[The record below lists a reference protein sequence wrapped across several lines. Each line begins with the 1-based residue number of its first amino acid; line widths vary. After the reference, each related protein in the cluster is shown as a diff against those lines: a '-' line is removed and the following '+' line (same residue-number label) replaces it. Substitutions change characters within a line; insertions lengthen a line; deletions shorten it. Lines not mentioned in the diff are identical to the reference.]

1 MIFPS
6 ANGIERP
13 VRLSVATRR
22 FALDSL
28 AHKYGL
34 ETRANPGVNF
44 TAGELAALTDIE
56 KYDLAIKK
64 IALEAPV
71 RVCPGELVSGS
82 ATLGAAIDHKVPA
95 FCDGKMLFWSVSHLT
110 VDFETVVKKGVTYIE
125 EQAKAALQKYQG
137 TKKEPFCRSALNCL
151 EAFRIYHK
159 RYLEALQGK
168 PEYRRNYENLLR
180 VPFSPAES
188 FCEGV
193 QAIWFTFSFLRLC
206 GNWPGIGRI
215 DVLLGD
221 LLKKDLKEGKL
232 TLDEAREILSH
243 LFIKGCEWICGGD
256 YGSGDA
262 QHYQN
267 IVLSGTDENGCDVT
281 NAVTYLALDIVE
293 ETGISD
299 FPITVRLNQR
309 TDEKLLKRLAEV
321 LRMGGGIVAV
331 YNEELILKSLTE
343 YGYPKSDAARF
354 ANDGCWEVQIPGK
367 TYFSYHPFDSLA
379 ILQKET
385 LKSYDG
391 SVDFASFEDLYSA
404 YVKDLKTFLET
415 LLQDK
420 LSFKPDDP
428 CTVVS
433 LFEEGCLEKGLSY
446 LEGGP
451 IYNVYSPHIGG
462 LADTVNFLY
471 AVKKLVFD
479 DRLVSFR
486 ELIRILAANWE
497 GSETLRALARNKYA
511 YYGND
516 SDEVDSL
523 CARLL
528 NDFADGCDALNNRS
542 GYIFPGGVSTFG
554 RQLQWSKH
562 RKACAHG
569 RKAGEVL
576 AANASPTPGSD
587 RIGATAVIRS
597 YCKCDLKRVPTGAA
611 LDIKLLPSLV
621 KGEEGIAAL
630 VALMRGFVILGGFFM
645 QPDVVDVSVLRE
657 AQREPENYQ
666 NLSVR
671 VSGWNARFVTLNKEW
686 QDMIIG
692 QNESGR

>member
-1 MIFPS
+1 MRFPS

-13 VRLSVATRR
+13 IRLSEATRR

-28 AHKYGL
+28 GHKYGL
-34 ETRANPGVNF
+34 LTRSDPGVDL
-44 TAGELAALTDIE
+44 TAEELADLTDLE

-64 IALEAPV
+64 IALEAPI
-71 RVCPGELVSGS
+71 RICPGELVSGA

-110 VDFETVVKKGVTYIE
+110 VDFETVVKKGVGYIE

-137 TKKEPFCRSALNCL
+137 TEREAFCKSALNCL
-151 EAFRIYHK
+151 TAFRIYHK
-159 RYLEALQGK
+159 RYLEALK
-168 PEYRRNYENLLR
+168 ERPEYRSNYENLLH
-180 VPFSPAES
+180 VPFSPAKN
-188 FCEGV
+188 FYEGV
-193 QAIWFTFSFLRLC
+193 QSIWFTFSFLRLC
-206 GNWPGIGRI
+206 GNWPGIGRL

-221 LLKKDLKEGKL
+221 LLENDLKEGKL

-267 IVLSGTDENGCDVT
+267 IVLSGTDENGNDVT
-281 NAVTYLALDIVE
+281 NSVTYLALDIVE

-299 FPITVRLNQR
+299 FPITVRLNKN
-309 TDEKLLKRLAEV
+309 TDEKLLKRVAETM
-321 LRMGGGIVAV
+321 RMGGGIVAV
-331 YNEELILKSLTE
+331 YNEEVVLRSLTD
-343 YGYPKSDAARF
+343 YGYPRSEAAKF
-354 ANDGCWEVQIPGK
+354 ANDGCWEVQVPGK
-367 TYFSYHPFDSLA
+367 TNFSYHPFDSLA

-391 SVDFASFEDLYSA
+391 SVDFASFEELYSA
-404 YVKDLKTFLET
+404 YVKDLKAFLET
-415 LLQDK
+415 LLKDR
-420 LSFKPDDP
+420 LNFKPSSP

-433 LFEEGCLEKGLSY
+433 LFEEGCLKKGLSY

-479 DRLVSFR
+479 DALVSFR
-486 ELIRILAANWE
+486 ELIGILAANWE
-497 GSETLRALARNKYA
+497 GYETLLAYAKTKYA

-516 SDEVDSL
+516 HDEVDEL
-523 CARLL
+523 CVRLI

-562 RKACAHG
+562 RLACAHG

-587 RIGATAVIRS
+587 QVGATAVIRS
-597 YCKCDLKRVPTGAA
+597 YCKCDLKRLPTGAA
-611 LDIKLLPSLV
+611 LDIRLLPSIV
-621 KGEEGIAAL
+621 KGEEGLEAL
-630 VALMRGFVILGGFFM
+630 VSLLKGFVLLGGFFM
-645 QPDVVDVSVLRE
+645 QPDIVDATVLHE
-657 AQREPENYQ
+657 AQRDPENYQ

-686 QDMIIG
+686 QDMIIS

>member
-1 MIFPS
+1 MYFPS
-6 ANGIERP
+6 VNGIARP
-13 VRLSVATRR
+13 VRLSEPTRR

-34 ETRANPGVNF
+34 ETRSTPGVNF
-44 TAGELAALTDIE
+44 TADELAKLTDLE

-64 IALEAPV
+64 IALEAPL
-71 RVCPGELVSGS
+71 RVCPGELVSGA

-110 VDFETVVKKGVTYIE
+110 VDFETVVRFGVNYIE
-125 EQAKAALQKYQG
+125 EQAKAAFEKYKG
-137 TKKEPFCRSALNCL
+137 TEREPFCRSALNCL
-151 EAFRIYHK
+151 EAFRLYHK

-168 PEYRRNYENLLR
+168 PEYRGNYENLLR
-180 VPFSPAES
+180 VPFSPAKS
-188 FCEGV
+188 FYEGV
-193 QAIWFTFSFLRLC
+193 QSIWFTFSFLRLC

-221 LLKKDLKEGKL
+221 LLKKDLQEGKL
-232 TLDEAREILSH
+232 TLDEAREILAH

-267 IVLSGTDENGCDVT
+267 IVLSGTDENGLDVT
-281 NAVTYLALDIVE
+281 NAVTYLVLDIIE

-299 FPITVRLNQR
+299 FPVTVRLNQAA
-309 TDEKLLKRLAEV
+309 DEKLLRRVAEV
-321 LRMGGGIVAV
+321 MRYGGGIVAV
-331 YNEELILKSLTE
+331 YNEELILQSLLD
-343 YGYPKSDAARF
+343 YDYPKSDAVKF
-354 ANDGCWEVQIPGK
+354 ANDGCWEVQVPGK
-367 TYFSYHPFDSLA
+367 TYFSYHPFDSLY

-385 LKSYDG
+385 LKGYDG
-391 SVDFASFEDLYSA
+391 SVDFSNFEELYSA
-404 YVKDLKTFLET
+404 YVKDLKAFLET
-415 LLQDK
+415 LLRDK
-420 LSFKPDDP
+420 LNFKPDEP

-433 LFEEGCLEKGLSY
+433 LFEEGCLKKGLSY

-479 DRLVSFR
+479 DKLVTFE
-486 ELIRILAANWE
+486 ELMEILAANWE
-497 GSETLRALARNKYA
+497 DNDTLRALAQNKYA

-516 SDEVDSL
+516 SDEVDAL

-587 RIGATAVIRS
+587 LIGATAVIRS

-611 LDIKLLPSLV
+611 LDIKLLPSLT
-621 KGEEGIAAL
+621 KGEEGLDAL
-630 VALMRGFVILGGFFM
+630 VSLMRGFVTLGGFFM
-645 QPDVVDVSVLRE
+645 QPDIVDVSTLME
-657 AQREPENYQ
+657 AQRKPENYQ

-686 QDMIIG
+686 QDMIIE

>member
-1 MIFPS
+1 MRFSS

-13 VRLSVATRR
+13 IRLSEATRR

-28 AHKYGL
+28 SHKYGL
-34 ETRANPGVNF
+34 ETRKNQCV
-44 TAGELAALTDIE
+44 ELSVEETEGLTDLE

-64 IALEAPV
+64 IALEAPL
-71 RVCPGELVSGS
+71 RICPGELISGA

-95 FCDGKMLFWSVSHLT
+95 FCDGKHLFWSISHLT
-110 VDFETVVKKGVTYIE
+110 VDFETVVRKGVGYIE
-125 EQAKAALQKYQG
+125 EQAKTAFIKYQG
-137 TKKEPFCRSALNCL
+137 TEREAFCKSALNCL
-151 EAFRIYHK
+151 TAFRIYHK
-159 RYLEALQGK
+159 RYLEALKEK
-168 PEYRRNYENLLR
+168 PEFRDNYENLLN
-180 VPFSPAES
+180 VPFSPAKN
-188 FCEGV
+188 FYEGV
-193 QAIWFTFSFLRLC
+193 QAIWFTFAFLRLC

-221 LLKKDLKEGKL
+221 LLKRDLEEGKL

-267 IVLSGTDENGCDVT
+267 IVLAGTDENGNDVT
-281 NAVTYLALDIVE
+281 NAVTYLVLDIVE

-299 FPITVRLNQR
+299 FPVTVRLNR
-309 TDEKLLKRLAEV
+309 NTDEKLLKRVAEV
-321 LRMGGGIVAV
+321 MRYGGGIVAV
-331 YNEELILKSLTE
+331 YNEEVVLRSLID
-343 YGYPKSDAARF
+343 YGYPKSEAAKF
-354 ANDGCWEVQIPGK
+354 ANDGCWEVQVPGK
-367 TYFSYHPFDSLA
+367 TNFSYHPFDSLA

-385 LKSYDG
+385 LNSYDG
-391 SVDFASFEDLYSA
+391 SVDFASFEELYSA
-404 YVKDLKTFLET
+404 YVKDLKAFFET

-420 LSFKPDDP
+420 LNFKPSSP

-433 LFEEGCLEKGLSY
+433 LFEEGCLKKGLSY

-479 DRLVSFR
+479 DKLVSFR
-486 ELIRILAANWE
+486 ELIGILGANWE
-497 GSETLRALARNKYA
+497 GYETLLAYAKTKYA

-516 SDEVDSL
+516 HDEVDEL
-523 CARLL
+523 CARLI

-562 RKACAHG
+562 RLACAHG

-587 RIGATAVIRS
+587 QVGATAVIRS
-597 YCKCDLKRVPTGAA
+597 YCKCDLKRLPTGAA
-611 LDIKLLPSLV
+611 LDIRLLPSIV
-621 KGEEGIAAL
+621 KGEEGLEAL
-630 VALMRGFVILGGFFM
+630 VSLLKGFVLLGGFFM
-645 QPDVVDVSVLRE
+645 QPDIVDATVLHE
-657 AQREPENYQ
+657 AQRDPENYQ

-686 QDMIIG
+686 QDMIIS

>member
-1 MIFPS
+1 MDFPS
-6 ANGIERP
+6 VNGIARP
-13 VRLSVATRR
+13 IRLSEPTRR

-34 ETRANPGVNF
+34 ETRSTPGVNF
-44 TAGELAALTDIE
+44 TADELAKLTDLE

-64 IALEAPV
+64 IALEAPL
-71 RVCPGELVSGS
+71 RVCPGELISGA

-110 VDFETVVKKGVTYIE
+110 VDFETVVRFGVNYIE
-125 EQAKAALQKYQG
+125 EQAKAAFEKYKG
-137 TKKEPFCRSALNCL
+137 TEREPFCRSALNCL
-151 EAFRIYHK
+151 EAFRLYHK

-168 PEYRRNYENLLR
+168 PEYRGNYENLLH
-180 VPFSPAES
+180 VPFSPAKS
-188 FCEGV
+188 FYEGV
-193 QAIWFTFSFLRLC
+193 QSIWFTFSFLRLC

-221 LLKKDLKEGKL
+221 LLKKDLQVGKL
-232 TLDEAREILSH
+232 TLDEAREILAH

-267 IVLSGTDENGCDVT
+267 IVLSGTDENGLVVT
-281 NAVTYLALDIVE
+281 NAVTYLVLDIVE

-299 FPITVRLNQR
+299 FPVTVRLNR
-309 TDEKLLKRLAEV
+309 STDEKLLRRVAEV
-321 LRMGGGIVAV
+321 MRLGGGIVAV
-331 YNEELILKSLTE
+331 YNEELILQSLLD
-343 YGYPKSDAARF
+343 YGYPKSDAVKF
-354 ANDGCWEVQIPGK
+354 ANDGCWEVQVPGK
-367 TYFSYHPFDSLA
+367 TYFSYHPFDSLY

-385 LKSYDG
+385 LKGYDG
-391 SVDFASFEDLYSA
+391 SVDFSNFEELYSA
-404 YVKDLKTFLET
+404 YVKDLKAFLET
-415 LLQDK
+415 LLRDK
-420 LSFKPDDP
+420 LNFKPDEP

-433 LFEEGCLEKGLSY
+433 LFEEGCLKKGLSY

-479 DRLVSFR
+479 DKLVTFE
-486 ELIRILAANWE
+486 ELMGILAANWE
-497 GSETLRALARNKYA
+497 DNDTLRALAQNKYA

-516 SDEVDSL
+516 SDEVDAL

-587 RIGATAVIRS
+587 LIGATAVIRS
-597 YCKCDLKRVPTGAA
+597 YCKCDLKRLPTGAA

-621 KGEEGIAAL
+621 KGEEGLSAL
-630 VALMRGFVILGGFFM
+630 VSLMKGFVTLGGFFM
-645 QPDVVDVSVLRE
+645 QPDIVDVSTLME
-657 AQREPENYQ
+657 AQRKPEHYQ

-686 QDMIIG
+686 QDMIIE

>member
-1 MIFPS
+1 MRFS
-6 ANGIERP
+6 SVNGIERP
-13 VRLSVATRR
+13 IRLSEAARR

-34 ETRANPGVNF
+34 ETRKTPGV
-44 TAGELAALTDIE
+44 ELSPEETEGLTDLE

-64 IALEAPV
+64 IALEAPI
-71 RVCPGELVSGS
+71 RVCPGELVSGA

-110 VDFETVVKKGVTYIE
+110 VDFETVVKKGVGYIE

-137 TKKEPFCRSALNCL
+137 TEREPFCRSALNCL
-151 EAFRIYHK
+151 TAFRLYHK

-168 PEYRRNYENLLR
+168 PEYRGNYENLLH
-180 VPFSPAES
+180 VPFSPAGS
-188 FCEGV
+188 FYEGV
-193 QAIWFTFSFLRLC
+193 QSIWFTFSFLRLC

-232 TLDEAREILSH
+232 TLDEAREILAH

-267 IVLSGTDENGCDVT
+267 IVLSGTDENGLDVT
-281 NAVTYLALDIVE
+281 NAVTYLVLDIIE

-299 FPITVRLNQR
+299 FPVTVRLNQAA
-309 TDEKLLKRLAEV
+309 DEKLLRRVAEV
-321 LRMGGGIVAV
+321 MRYGGGIVAV
-331 YNEELILKSLTE
+331 YNEELILRSLTE
-343 YGYPKSDAARF
+343 YGYPKSDAAKF
-354 ANDGCWEVQIPGK
+354 ANDGCWEVQVPGK
-367 TYFSYHPFDSLA
+367 TYFSYHPFDSLL
-379 ILQKET
+379 ILQRET
-385 LKSYDG
+385 LKNYDG
-391 SVDFASFEDLYSA
+391 SVDFASFEELYSA
-404 YVKDLKTFLET
+404 YVKDLKTFLES
-415 LLQDK
+415 LLPDK
-420 LSFKPDDP
+420 LNFKPDEP

-433 LFEEGCLEKGLSY
+433 LFEEGCLKKGLSY

-479 DRLVSFR
+479 DKLVSFQ
-486 ELIRILAANWE
+486 ELIGILAANWE
-497 GSETLRALARNKYA
+497 GYDALRALAQNKYA

-516 SDEVDSL
+516 SEEVDSL

-528 NDFADGCDALNNRS
+528 NDFADACDALNNRS

-554 RQLQWSKH
+554 RQLQWSKQ

-587 RIGATAVIRS
+587 HIGATAIIRS
-597 YCKCDLKRVPTGAA
+597 YCKCDLKRLPTGAA

-621 KGEEGIAAL
+621 KGEEGLDAL
-630 VALMRGFVILGGFFM
+630 VSLMRGFVTLGGFFM
-645 QPDVVDVSVLRE
+645 QPDIVDVSVLMY
-657 AQREPENYQ
+657 AQRAPDNYQ

-686 QDMIIG
+686 QDMIIE

>member
-1 MIFPS
+1 MDFPL
-6 ANGIERP
+6 ANGMARP
-13 VRLSVATRR
+13 IRLSLATRR

-28 AHKYGL
+28 SHKYGL
-34 ETRANPGVNF
+34 ETRSTPGVSF
-44 TAGELAALTDIE
+44 TKGELAGLTDIE
-56 KYDLAIKK
+56 KYDLAVKK
-64 IALEAPV
+64 IALEAPI
-71 RVCPGELVSGS
+71 RLCPCELVSGA
-82 ATLGAAIDHKVPA
+82 ATLGAAIDHLVPA
-95 FCDGKMLFWSVSHLT
+95 FCDGETLFGSVSHLT
-110 VDFETVVKKGVTYIE
+110 VDFETVVKKGVGHIE
-125 EQAKAALQKYQG
+125 EQAKAAFEKHKG
-137 TKKEPFCRSALNCL
+137 TEREPFCRSALNCL

-159 RYLEALQGK
+159 RYLEALKGK
-168 PEYRRNYENLLR
+168 SEYRANYENLLH

-188 FCEGV
+188 FYEGV
-193 QAIWFTFSFLRLC
+193 QSLWFTFSFLRLC

-221 LLKKDLKEGKL
+221 LLTKDLEEGKL
-232 TLDEAREILSH
+232 TLDEAREILAH

-267 IVLSGTDENGCDVT
+267 IVLSGTDENGRDVT
-281 NAVTYLALDIVE
+281 NDVTYLVLDIVE

-299 FPITVRLNQR
+299 FPVTVRLSR
-309 TDEKLLKRLAEV
+309 STDEKLLRRVAEV
-321 LRMGGGIVAV
+321 MRFGGGIVAV
-331 YNEELILKSLTE
+331 YNEELILRSLLD
-343 YGYPKSDAARF
+343 YGYPKHDAAKF
-354 ANDGCWEVQIPGK
+354 ANDGCWEVQVPGK
-367 TYFSYHPFDSLA
+367 TFFTYHPFDSLA
-379 ILQKET
+379 LLQRKT
-385 LKSYDG
+385 LKGYDG
-391 SVDFASFEDLYSA
+391 SVDFKSFEELYSA
-404 YVKDLKTFLET
+404 YVKDLKAFLED

-420 LSFKPDDP
+420 LNFKPDEP

-433 LFEEGCLEKGLSY
+433 LFEEGCLKKGLSY

-451 IYNVYSPHIGG
+451 VYNVYSPHIGG

-479 DRLVSFR
+479 DKLVSFI
-486 ELIRILAANWE
+486 ELIGILASNWE
-497 GSETLRALARNKYA
+497 GHETLRVLARNSYA

-516 SDEVDSL
+516 SDEVDEL

-554 RQLQWSKH
+554 RQLQWSK
-562 RKACAHG
+562 RRLACAHG

-587 RIGATAVIRS
+587 HIGATAVIRS

-611 LDIKLLPSLV
+611 LDIKLLPSLT
-621 KGEEGIAAL
+621 KGEEGLDAL
-630 VALMRGFVILGGFFM
+630 VSLMRGFVTLGGFFM

-657 AQREPENYQ
+657 AQREPESHQ

-686 QDMIIG
+686 QDMIID

>member
-1 MIFPS
+1 MRFPS
-6 ANGIERP
+6 VNGIERP
-13 VRLSVATRR
+13 TRLSEAARR

-34 ETRANPGVNF
+34 ETRKTPGV
-44 TAGELAALTDIE
+44 ELSPEETEGLTDLE

-64 IALEAPV
+64 IALEAPI
-71 RVCPGELVSGS
+71 RVCPGELVSGA

-110 VDFETVVKKGVTYIE
+110 VDFETVVKKGVGYIE

-137 TKKEPFCRSALNCL
+137 TEREPFCRSALNCL
-151 EAFRIYHK
+151 TAFRLYHK

-168 PEYRRNYENLLR
+168 PEYRGNYENLLH
-180 VPFSPAES
+180 VPFSPAGN
-188 FCEGV
+188 FYEGV
-193 QAIWFTFSFLRLC
+193 QSIWFTFSFLRLC

-221 LLKKDLKEGKL
+221 LLKKDLEEGKL
-232 TLDEAREILSH
+232 TLDEAREILAH

-267 IVLSGTDENGCDVT
+267 IVLSGTDENGLDVT
-281 NAVTYLALDIVE
+281 NAVTYLVLDIVE

-299 FPITVRLNQR
+299 FPVTVRLNQAA
-309 TDEKLLKRLAEV
+309 DEKLLRRVAEV
-321 LRMGGGIVAV
+321 MRYGGGIVAV
-331 YNEELILKSLTE
+331 YNEELILRSLTE
-343 YGYPKSDAARF
+343 YGYPKSDAAKF
-354 ANDGCWEVQIPGK
+354 ANDGCWEVQVPGK
-367 TYFSYHPFDSLA
+367 TYFSYHPFDSLL
-379 ILQKET
+379 ILQRET
-385 LKSYDG
+385 LKNYDG
-391 SVDFASFEDLYSA
+391 SVDFASFDELYSA
-404 YVKDLKTFLET
+404 YVKDLKTFLES
-415 LLQDK
+415 LLPDK
-420 LSFKPDDP
+420 LNFKPDEP

-433 LFEEGCLEKGLSY
+433 LFEEGCLKKGLSY

-479 DRLVSFR
+479 DKLVSFQ
-486 ELIRILAANWE
+486 ELIGILAANWE
-497 GSETLRALARNKYA
+497 GYDALRALAQNKYA

-516 SDEVDSL
+516 SEEVDSL

-554 RQLQWSKH
+554 RQLQWSKQ

-587 RIGATAVIRS
+587 RIGVTAVIRS
-597 YCKCDLKRVPTGAA
+597 YCKCGLKRLPTGAA

-621 KGEEGIAAL
+621 KGEEGLDAL
-630 VALMRGFVILGGFFM
+630 VSIMRGFVTLGGFFM
-645 QPDVVDVSVLRE
+645 QPDIVDVSVLMD
-657 AQREPENYQ
+657 AQRAPDNYQ

-686 QDMIIG
+686 QDMIIE